1 MSVVSR
7 QGFKYS
13 IIGYFGFLIGTLSSI
28 YVYPYDM
35 EFYGTLRYVLAT
47 AELLFPFVLIG
58 ISHANVRFYNELEKT
73 NQQQNLL
80 SFSFVFTFLSS
91 IIFFS
96 ILEISFLSF
105 PKLQNLLF
113 YNYRFYIYVLMYI
126 LAITQII
133 SRYLT
138 NKKRIAIPGLL
149 ENLVPKIGTIIGFI
163 LFVFFSSSLQ
173 ISLWIYILFFFLS
186 LLIMYFYL
194 KKLDSFKFKKDFTF
208 LKTDSF
214 YKKLFNYGAFSL
226 LGSVGSY
233 VALRINVTMIGE
245 FLDEKSNGIYAIYLS
260 LITILSIPTLGVY
273 NIASPIIRNYLT
285 ERNTK
290 ELNEFHQKTSFI
302 LFYIGSIFFVMLC
315 SGIEDLFHLMKN
327 GNELI
332 PFLPIVYILGF
343 TTLFDLATGFN
354 SHIIS
359 MSDKYR
365 FNVYFMLFLAVLN
378 IVLNY
383 VFITKFQLGIIGVAY
398 STLISLT
405 LYNLVKLIY
414 NWKIFNVQPFSV
426 PLFKVFFVVITA
438 FVILNFI
445 TKTENHTLNLFTY
458 PLLVVFLFFIGN
470 LILNIIPLKDL
481 FSTNW
486 KKFITGM

>member
-58 ISHANVRFYNELEKT
+58 ISHANVRFFKELEKT
-73 NQQQNLL
+73 NQQQNLV

-91 IIFFS
+91 IVLFS
-96 ILEISFLSF
+96 IVEISFLSF
-105 PKLQNLLF
+105 PKIQNLLF
-113 YNYRFYIYVLMYI
+113 FKYRFYIYVLVYV
-126 LAITQII
+126 LAVTQII

-149 ENLVPKIGTIIGFI
+149 ENLVPEFGTLVAFT
-163 LFVFFSSSLQ
+163 LFVFFSASRQ
-173 ISLWIYILFFFLS
+173 ISLWMYVFFFVFS
-186 LLIMYFYL
+186 LLVMYFYL
-194 KKLDSFKFKKDFTF
+194 KKLDSFQFTKDFTF

-214 YKKLFNYGAFSL
+214 YKKLFSYGAFSL

-285 ERNTK
+285 EKNTK
-290 ELNEFHQKTSFI
+290 ELNEFYQKTSFV

-315 SGIEDLFHLMKN
+315 SGIEDLFYLMKN

-332 PFLPIVYILGF
+332 AFLPIVYILGF
-343 TTLFDLATGFN
+343 ATLFDLATGFN

-359 MSDKYR
+359 MSDKYK

-378 IVLNY
+378 ILLNY
-383 VFITKFQLGIIGVAY
+383 LFMTKLQLGIIGVAY
-398 STLISLT
+398 STLISLS

-414 NWKIFNVQPFSV
+414 NWKIFQVQPFSIS
-426 PLFKVFFVVITA
+426 LFKVFLLVACALF
-438 FVILNFI
+438 ILYLI
-445 TKTENHTLNLFTY
+445 PKTENHVVNLFVF
-458 PLLVVFLFFIGN
+458 PFLVLFYFVLGN
-470 LILNIIPLKDL
+470 LILNIIPIKNL

-486 KKFITGM
+486 KNFITGK